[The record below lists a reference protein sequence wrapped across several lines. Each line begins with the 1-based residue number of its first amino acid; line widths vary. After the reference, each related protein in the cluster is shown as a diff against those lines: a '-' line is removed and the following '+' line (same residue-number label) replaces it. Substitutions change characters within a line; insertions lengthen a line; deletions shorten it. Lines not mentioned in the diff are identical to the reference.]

1 MGMEPVADAERGN
14 PALEQSR
21 VDRRRSLGVD
31 GRRTAGEDDRLRPAG
46 QHLLYRHRVRDE
58 LAVDARLPH
67 SAGAQLRVLRT
78 EVDYEDRRGLAQ
90 CRATPSALWK
100 SLRDP

>member
-14 PALEQSR
+14 PAVEQSR

-46 QHLLYRHRVRDE
+46 QHLLYRHRVRDD

-67 SAGAQLRVLRT
+67 SAGDQLRVLRT
-78 EVDYEDRRGLAQ
+78 EVEYEERCVLAN
-90 CRATPSALWK
+90 RSATHPAFRQYLS
-100 SLRDP
+100 D